1 MGVKVAAR
9 CRHEPTVTRK
19 AQAVERRSRRPQ
31 PVANA
36 LDRVLAKS
44 LRRNGFA
51 QREIL
56 TRWSA
61 IVGDELAALSCPEKL
76 SFTPHNQGAGVL
88 TVRVAGAVALEF
100 QHRQPTI
107 LERINAYFGF
117 RAVRRI
123 RLKQARIAAI
133 EAGRGTRRSQPAA
146 PPAPSAQ
153 TRRIDDRG
161 LRLAL
166 DRLAA
171 QLRAPRPPTAP

>member
-1 MGVKVAAR
+1 M
-9 CRHEPTVTRK
+9 TRK
-19 AQAVERRSRRPQ
+19 TQAVERRSRRPQ
-31 PVANA
+31 AVADA

-51 QREIL
+51 QGEIL
-56 TRWSA
+56 KRWPA

-88 TVRVAGAVALEF
+88 TVRVAGAAALEF

-123 RLKQARIAAI
+123 RLKQAPIAAI
-133 EAGRGTRRSQPAA
+133 EPGRGSRRSRPAA
-146 PPAPSAQ
+146 PAAPAAPSAR
-153 TRRIDDRG
+153 TRRIADRD

-166 DRLAA
+166 DRLGA
-171 QLRAPRPPTAP
+171 RVGAPRPPPAP